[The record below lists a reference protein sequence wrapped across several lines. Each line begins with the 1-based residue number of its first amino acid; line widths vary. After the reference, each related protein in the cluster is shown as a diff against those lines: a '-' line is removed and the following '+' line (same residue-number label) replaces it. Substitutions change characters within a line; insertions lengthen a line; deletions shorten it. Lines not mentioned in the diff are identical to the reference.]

1 MSFNDVRN
9 IHAKAV
15 AMRTYEINLLDDVEG
30 RWLPVIKHEKQHI
43 KRLIQDSAEK
53 MVFPRQ
59 LKPVVKKLYE
69 AIGGKYEYARD
80 IRTLA
85 GLLNLDT
92 SDVICANLEYELTT
106 CLLKNPFACTSAA
119 FYRPNQGMLHIR
131 NLDWPGEYVGPY
143 TIKVH
148 YLSHQ
153 GEFTAVTWPGFVG
166 IMSAVAKGR
175 FSATINWLPWSNS
188 GLLPAWFPKPNLLG
202 WPASFLLRY
211 IFERCKTY
219 EEALR
224 EIKRKKVVVPV
235 LITLVGPKKEQAVAI
250 ERGTKNYR
258 IRNYREPALVA
269 TNHYSADEKKRSK
282 VKLREDESNNYTYKR
297 KFMIEK
303 KARQIRI
310 SRLSDAFKL
319 LRCRPVFND
328 CTTQSMVFSVT
339 TGKALVRTF

>member
-1 MSFNDVRN
+1 
-9 IHAKAV
+9 
-15 AMRTYEINLLDDVEG
+15 MRTYTINLLGDVED
-30 RWLPVIKHEKQHI
+30 RWLPIVTHEKQHI
-43 KRLIQDSAEK
+43 KRLIKDSAGK

-59 LKPVVKKLYE
+59 VKPVVKKLYE

-80 IRTLA
+80 IETLA
-85 GLLNLDT
+85 GLLNLDM

-119 FYRPNQGMLHIR
+119 FYRPNQGMIHIR
-131 NLDWPGEYVGPY
+131 NLDWPGEYVGQY
-143 TIKVH
+143 TIKVNF
-148 YLSHQ
+148 LSHQ

-175 FSATINWLPWSNS
+175 FSATINWLPWLHSAF
-188 GLLPAWFPKPNLLG
+188 LPDWFPKPNLFG

-211 IFERCKTY
+211 IFERCKTF
-219 EEALR
+219 EDALN
-224 EIKRKKVVVPV
+224 EIKRKKVVAPV
-235 LITLVGPKKEQAVAI
+235 LITLVGPKKGQAVAI
-250 ERGTKNYR
+250 ERGTHHYR
-258 IRNYREPALVA
+258 IRHYREPALVA
-269 TNHYSADEKKRSK
+269 TNHYIADENKRSK

-297 KFMIEK
+297 TFLVVE
-303 KARQIRI
+303 KARQITI
-310 SRLSDAFKL
+310 NRLSDAFKL